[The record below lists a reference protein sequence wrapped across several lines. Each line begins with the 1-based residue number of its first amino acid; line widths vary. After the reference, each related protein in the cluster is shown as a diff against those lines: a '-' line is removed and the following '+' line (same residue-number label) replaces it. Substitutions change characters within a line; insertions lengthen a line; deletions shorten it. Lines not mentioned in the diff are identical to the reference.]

1 MRLRARAPH
10 PTGGTCSSRPPE
22 GRPRLRSVNQAT
34 PKHFQPHRFSPCGYT
49 QFRTLICPVRGHS
62 CFPLRS
68 EGMGSGAVRDR
79 RKGFIAPLSPHLPPG
94 DRSIRVL
101 IRHIRSP
108 AFCIRMSSI
117 EPGLGVRISAHW
129 TGIYPRSSFR
139 YRQGGFDRIV
149 RLRFSEAGKTA
160 ARLPAGSHAR
170 S

>member
-1 MRLRARAPH
+1 MLVPFSAQAALQ
-10 PTGGTCSSRPPE
+10 TIA
-22 GRPRLRSVNQAT
+22 AT
-34 PKHFQPHRFSPCGYT
+34 PACAVWVCCGPTHFPG
-49 QFRTLICPVRGHS
+49 
-62 CFPLRS
+62 

-129 TGIYPRSSFR
+129 TGINPQSAVR
-139 YRQGGFDRIV
+139 YR
-149 RLRFSEAGKTA
+149 RLRLRPDCPLTFACARKNCGTAPGRKSCPLMSRPLVTWDALIDGRKSRA
-160 ARLPAGSHAR
+160 ARLGRCLA
-170 S
+170 

>member
-1 MRLRARAPH
+1 MLEPRVTQHRQARGVGFRAVTFCVSRNSGVRANPTYIFVHQYVSLNIATPARAVWVY
-10 PTGGTCSSRPPE
+10 SSSALP
-22 GRPRLRSVNQAT
+22 G
-34 PKHFQPHRFSPCGYT
+34 
-49 QFRTLICPVRGHS
+49 
-62 CFPLRS
+62 

-79 RKGFIAPLSPHLPPG
+79 KDVFLAPLSPHLPPG

-129 TGIYPRSSFR
+129 TGINPRSSFR